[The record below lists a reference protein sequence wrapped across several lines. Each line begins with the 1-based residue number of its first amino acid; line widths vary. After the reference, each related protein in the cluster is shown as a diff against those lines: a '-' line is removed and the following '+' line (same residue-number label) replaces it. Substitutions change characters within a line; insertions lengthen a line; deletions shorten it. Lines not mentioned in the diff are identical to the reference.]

1 MACSKGLSKLVG
13 ELLRV
18 GSNPNLQTL
27 QDDDDGCN
35 NTGRSDAATFRRTP
49 LHVAIVQKQ
58 EGAIRAIIEHK
69 SMSSY

>member
-13 ELLRV
+13 ELLRT
-18 GSNPNLQTL
+18 GANPNLQTL
-27 QDDDDGCN
+27 QVDDHDSYN
-35 NTGRSDAATFRRTP
+35 SIGRSDAATFRQTA

-69 SMSSY
+69 SM